1 MITLVINGKEIG
13 AKEGQTILEAA
24 RKVDI
29 HIPTLCYHEAVSASG
44 ACRFCSVEITTKRG
58 RSRLVVSCL
67 YPVEE
72 GLVVKTHSEKVLR
85 LRRGILELLLS
96 RCPSVTKLQELAK
109 ELRMSQPRFKLR
121 EEICILCGLCVR
133 VCEEIAGV
141 SAISAVNRGTKKEIA
156 PPFFTSSQVCIG
168 CGGCA
173 YVCPTH
179 AIRIENNQ
187 IKLGSK
193 VFKELS
199 TEASQKVM
207 ETLKLQS

>member
-1 MITLVINGKEIG
+1 LITLVVNGKEIG
-13 AKEGQTILEAA
+13 AKEGETILEAS
-24 RKVDI
+24 RRVGI

-58 RSRLVVSCL
+58 KSRVVVSCL

-72 GLVVKTHSEKVLR
+72 GLIVRTHSEKVLR
-85 LRRGILELLLS
+85 LRRGIIELLLS
-96 RCPSVTKLQELAK
+96 RCPTVPRLQELAR
-109 ELRMSQPRFKLR
+109 ELNLNQPRFKSGDQT
-121 EEICILCGLCVR
+121 CILCGLCIR

-156 PPFFTSSQVCIG
+156 PPFFESSQVCIG

-173 YVCPTH
+173 YVCPTR

-199 TEASQKVM
+199 QETSQKVM
-207 ETLKLQS
+207 ETLQSQS

>member
-13 AKEGQTILEAA
+13 AKEEQTILEAA
-24 RKVDI
+24 RKVGI
-29 HIPTLCYHEAVSASG
+29 HIPTLCYHEAVNASG
-44 ACRFCSVEITTKRG
+44 ACRFCSVEIATKKG

-67 YPVEE
+67 YPVAE
-72 GLVVKTHSEKVLR
+72 GLIVKTHSEKVLR
-85 LRRGILELLLS
+85 LRRGIIELLLS
-96 RCPSVTKLQELAK
+96 RCPSVPKLQELAK
-109 ELRMSQPRFKLR
+109 ELGVNEPRFKPGQ
-121 EEICILCGLCVR
+121 ENCILCGLCIR

-156 PPFFTSSQVCIG
+156 PPFFQSSQVCIG

-193 VFKELS
+193 VFKDLS
-199 TEASQKVM
+199 AEASQKVM
-207 ETLKLQS
+207 ETLRSQS